1 MARARDRLK
10 AVILKDR
17 ERQTYM
23 IVCERLRDQSRF
35 VEYTTTPR
43 EAVRLLRNTS
53 PKHYR
58 PLYIVR
64 LKA

>member
-1 MARARDRLK
+1 M
-10 AVILKDR
+10 ILKDR

-53 PKHYR
+53 PEHYR